1 MRKTDKR
8 EYIKI
13 DTLLVSIQTIKRMK
27 KQATKWEKTSSAQTS
42 NKVLMFKI
50 CRELIWNEKK
60 GDNPIEK

>member
-42 NKVLMFKI
+42 NKVLCPKYVENLYEMRK
-50 CRELIWNEKK
+50 RETIQ
-60 GDNPIEK
+60 